1 MTGPTDGAP
10 VQGFFDEFNKDPAK
24 LALTEEVNRKLC
36 EVLTELAEDIVLGLA
51 ESSAGGEAG
60 AGGAPPAQDA
70 GAAAAAEREGAAAA
84 AEEAEGPSSNVNGVD
99 EVAALA
105 AYNDAMAAI
114 MRESNMSSKDMCAL
128 PDDHP
133 LKELFFSAFDA
144 AMFHDLLTRFI
155 GQVQGRKG
163 GHEWDAEAA
172 VGEADG
178 EDHTLE

>member
-1 MTGPTDGAP
+1 MTAGAQPKDGAP
-10 VQGFFDEFNKDPAK
+10 IGGFFDEFNKDPAK

-36 EVLTELAEDIVLGLA
+36 EVLTELAEDIVQGLA
-51 ESSAGGEAG
+51 ESSAAGGEAP
-60 AGGAPPAQDA
+60 ALAPKPADA
-70 GAAAAAEREGAAAA
+70 DADADAEAA
-84 AEEAEGPSSNVNGVD
+84 AEGPSSNVNGVD

-114 MRESNMSSKDMCAL
+114 MRESEMSSKDMCGL

-133 LKELFFSAFDA
+133 LKELFFAAFDA

-155 GQVQGRKG
+155 GQVKGRKG